1 MTGRGEGMRDGIDM
15 ALEVLRRDV
24 GARGLDAVSADSGL
38 AAATVRKYAAGAR
51 PKRHPARR
59 KLLDYAKR
67 RELPRNAAAEA
78 APAEHIPAAK
88 SDDGAPRDSLR
99 DRLAEAMGY
108 DRKTGRSASGVSL
121 AAGCMG
127 VDRDDLKRLL
137 DGRPSSVFAKEAA
150 EAFLDGL
157 AGEEFPRASYDGP
170 KWALCPS
177 DMGDWM
183 LDEMDALEAANRLEA
198 VCGIVPGGAGAARR
212 YAQSEAARDYLDE
225 SDWIGETWEV
235 GRAARLALGCANP
248 MERGCAT
255 LAEYAARLAAHSLP
269 EPKRKAA

>member
-1 MTGRGEGMRDGIDM
+1 MRDKIDM

-24 GARGLDAVSADSGL
+24 QARGLDAVSADSGL
-38 AAATVRKYAAGAR
+38 AAATVRKYAGGAR
-51 PKRHPARR
+51 PKRYPTQR
-59 KLLDYAKR
+59 KLLDYAKS
-67 RELPRNAAAEA
+67 RELPRSAAAAE
-78 APAEHIPAAK
+78 PTPAAK
-88 SDDGAPRDSLR
+88 AGAVPARDSLR
-99 DRLAEAMGY
+99 DRLSEAMGY
-108 DRKTGRSASGVSL
+108 DRRNGRAASGVSL

-127 VDRDDLKRLL
+127 LDRRDLKEFL
-137 DGRPSSVFAKEAA
+137 DGKSPSRLVQETA
-150 EAFLDGL
+150 EAFLDAL
-157 AGEEFPRASYDGP
+157 DGEEFPRASYVGP

-198 VCGIVPGGAGAARR
+198 VCEIVPGGAGAARR

-225 SDWIGETWEV
+225 SDWDGETWEV
-235 GRAARLALGCANP
+235 GRAARLALGCASP

-255 LAEYAARLAAHSLP
+255 LAEYAARLAARSLP